1 MSSGCEPTAVPQ
13 RRRQP
18 HRRHC
23 GECLSRIGPAGP
35 PDLKV
40 INLDESQN
48 FFFSFL
54 AKKKTLNVYLFVF
67 CFAPPRSYTSCN
79 PLGEIQHVDLFAARP
94 AYVDMSS
101 AGLRSVPSLIAR
113 YVRDLRLSGKKRN
126 TRTKKKGGSIY
137 LHIFLFIPPPPLLF
151 SVRSSVRESARGKN
165 KERKNK

>member
-126 TRTKKKGGSIY
+126 TPSPVQRKRKSIY
-137 LHIFLFIPPPPLLF
+137 LHIFLFIPPLLF
-151 SVRSSVRESARGKN
+151 SVRPSVRESAHGKN